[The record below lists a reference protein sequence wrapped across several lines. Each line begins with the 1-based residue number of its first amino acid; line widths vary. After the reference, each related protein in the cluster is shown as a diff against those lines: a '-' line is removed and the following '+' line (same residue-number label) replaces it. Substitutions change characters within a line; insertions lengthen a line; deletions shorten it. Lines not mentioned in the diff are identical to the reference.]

1 MALITLIYVSS
12 ATKTVKDSD
21 IVDILKA
28 SREANGKVD
37 ITGILLF
44 KDGNF
49 MQVLEGEAAVV
60 DALHGKIS
68 KDPRHTGLIT
78 LLRKPITER
87 SFSNWKMG
95 FKDMGGLTPAEK
107 SGHSDSTNI
116 APCPCYR
123 TRPGKGDTART
134 KEREAVLRIM

>member
-107 SGHSDSTNI
+107 SGHSDYLDLPLNDRTFVTNPSSALI
-116 APCPCYR
+116 LLQSFKKMVR
-123 TRPGKGDTART
+123 
-134 KEREAVLRIM
+134 

>member
-12 ATKTVKDSD
+12 ATKTVKDLD
-21 IVDILKA
+21 IVNILRA
-28 SREANGKVD
+28 SREANGKVG

-49 MQVLEGEAAVV
+49 MQVLEGEATSV
-60 DALHGKIS
+60 DELHGKIS

-78 LLRKPITER
+78 LLRKPITKR

-95 FKDMGGLTPAEK
+95 FKDMGGLTPAER
-107 SGHSDSTNI
+107 SGHSDYLDLPLNDRSFVSNPSSALI
-116 APCPCYR
+116 LLQSFKKIVR
-123 TRPGKGDTART
+123 
-134 KEREAVLRIM
+134 